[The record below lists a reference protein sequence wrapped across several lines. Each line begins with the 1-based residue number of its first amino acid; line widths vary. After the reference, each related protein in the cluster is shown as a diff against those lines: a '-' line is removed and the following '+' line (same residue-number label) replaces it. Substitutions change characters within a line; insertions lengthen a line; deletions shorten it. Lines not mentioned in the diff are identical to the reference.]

1 MDHTHLKHKQVE
13 LPSWS
18 KQHRY
23 LNNRKLLQFSS
34 NMHDLFRDW
43 RRFVTCIV
51 TISDPVTNKRFHK
64 CAFDLARSAGRAGDS
79 LRIEGLMKVD
89 MVRFQGAVLQ
99 AVERADRCDGMLLSL
114 NPHLWHPEHRQ
125 SFDRD
130 EQPWDITWSVLA
142 AFSARYPDLGPNDFT
157 LGYHGTE
164 SASHVRCFLLDG
176 LQEKPGKGTAAVFA
190 PVAKDCRR
198 LDRTHSPW
206 WPRLK
211 GSGRDNLGVVVC
223 VLPKSACRTQRDGAI
238 QAYMCAMRCPSQ
250 PTNTSHAIR
259 HATTQTH

>member
-1 MDHTHLKHKQVE
+1 MYM
-13 LPSWS
+13 
-18 KQHRY
+18 Y
-23 LNNRKLLQFSS
+23 LNKRKLLQFSS
-34 NMHDLFRDW
+34 NMQSLFRFC
-43 RRFVTCIV
+43 RRFVYVRYRRMHVV
-51 TISDPVTNKRFHK
+51 TIRTRNVFINVS
-64 CAFDLARSAGRAGDS
+64 SASVGPGRAGDS

-238 QAYMCAMRCPSQ
+238 QAYVCDALPV
-250 PTNTSHAIR
+250 
-259 HATTQTH
+259 ATYQYKSRDQARDNSNALM